1 VVADQ
6 GKQRM
11 KALQKRA
18 RDLADGLLEYICS
31 ENENYKYVLIATEE
45 NANMLTKE
53 VLSLSLSH
61 VELFRSAKG
70 NFMLS
75 DNT

>member
-6 GKQRM
+6 GKQRP

-31 ENENYKYVLIATEE
+31 ENENYKYVLIATKE

-53 VLSLSLSH
+53 VISLSLSLSY
-61 VELFRSAKG
+61 
-70 NFMLS
+70 
-75 DNT
+75 